1 MKNSVIIKSFQHGIS
16 LHLPQDDSMDEILE
30 KIAIKFKES
39 AAFFKDAKMVLSID
53 GRNLSD
59 EEEKQVV
66 DAIETNS
73 DIKIL
78 CLIGKDA
85 ETENQILKA
94 LEQYQNIATDKE
106 TQNLGQFYKGSLKNG
121 QVLETDSS
129 IIILG
134 DVNPGANVISKKDI
148 IIIGGLYGN
157 AYAGGNGESGHYIIA
172 LDISAE
178 CIKVDNHRYNPPK
191 APKWPIRPKY
201 QPKIAHV
208 VNDVLVVEPVSKD
221 FSEKI

>member
-53 GRNLSD
+53 GRSLSD
-59 EEEKQVV
+59 EEEKQVI
-66 DAIETNS
+66 DAIESNS
-73 DIKIL
+73 EIKIL

>member
-59 EEEKQVV
+59 EEEKQVI
-66 DAIETNS
+66 DAIESNS
-73 DIKIL
+73 EIKIL

>member
-16 LHLPQDDSMDEILE
+16 LHLPSEGEMNDILD
-30 KIAIKFKES
+30 KIASKFKDS
-39 AAFFKDAKMVLSID
+39 AAFFKDAKMVLSIE
-53 GRNLSD
+53 GRILSD
-59 EEEKQVV
+59 EEEKAV
-66 DAIETNS
+66 IETIEANS
-73 DIKIL
+73 EIKIL
-78 CLIGKDA
+78 CLIGKDS

-94 LEQYQNIATDKE
+94 LEQYQNIVSDKQE
-106 TQNLGQFYKGSLKNG
+106 QNIGQFYKGSLKNG

-148 IIIGGLYGN
+148 IVIGGLYGN
-157 AYAGGNGESGHYIIA
+157 AYAGGNGETGHYIIA

-178 CIKVDNHRYNPPK
+178 CIKVDNHRYNATK
-191 APKWPIRPKY
+191 TPKWPIRPKY

-208 VNDVLVVEPVSKD
+208 VNDVLVVEPISKD
-221 FSEKI
+221 FTEKL

>member
-53 GRNLSD
+53 GRSLSD
-59 EEEKQVV
+59 EEEKQVI

-73 DIKIL
+73 EIKIL

>member
-16 LHLPQDDSMDEILE
+16 LHLPNEGDMEDILE
-30 KIAIKFKES
+30 KISSKFKDS
-39 AAFFKDAKMVLSID
+39 AAFFKDAKMVLSIE
-53 GRNLSD
+53 GRILCD
-59 EEEKQVV
+59 EEEK
-66 DAIETNS
+66 AIVETIEANS

-78 CLIGKDA
+78 CLIGKDS
-85 ETENQILKA
+85 ETENRILKA
-94 LEQYQNIATDKE
+94 LEQYQNMADDKKDH
-106 TQNLGQFYKGSLKNG
+106 NLGQFYRGSLKSG

-157 AYAGGNGESGHYIIA
+157 AYAGGNGETGHYIIA

-178 CIKVDNHRYNPPK
+178 CIKVDNHRYNATK
-191 APKWPIRPKY
+191 TPKWPIRPKY

-208 VNDVLVVEPVSKD
+208 VNDTLVVEPVSKD
-221 FSEKI
+221 FTEKL

>member
-16 LHLPQDDSMDEILE
+16 LHLPSDENMENVLE
-30 KIAIKFKES
+30 KIASKFKES
-39 AAFFKDAKMVLSID
+39 AAFFKDAKMVLSIE
-53 GRNLSD
+53 GRELSGD
-59 EEEKQVV
+59 EEEAIV
-66 DAIETNS
+66 DAIESNS

-78 CLIGKDA
+78 CLIGKDP

-94 LEQYQNIATDKE
+94 LEQYQNIGNVQDE
-106 TQNLGQFYKGSLKNG
+106 QNLGQFYRGGLKNG

-134 DVNPGANVISKKDI
+134 DVNPGSHIISKKDI
-148 IIIGGLYGN
+148 IVIGGLYGN
-157 AYAGGNGESGHYIIA
+157 AYAGSTGEEGHYIIA

-178 CIKVDNHRYNPPK
+178 CLKIDNHQQNVGKK
-191 APKWPIRPKY
+191 AKWPMKPKY

-208 VNDVLVVEPVSKD
+208 VDGNLIIEPISKD
-221 FSEKI
+221 FTKNL

>member
-53 GRNLSD
+53 GRSLSD
-59 EEEKQVV
+59 EEEKQVI
-66 DAIETNS
+66 DAIESNS
-73 DIKIL
+73 EIKIL

-106 TQNLGQFYKGSLKNG
+106 AQNLGQFYKGSLKNG

>member
-16 LHLPQDDSMDEILE
+16 LHLSAEDTMEELLE
-30 KIAIKFKES
+30 KIALKFRES
-39 AAFFKDAKMVLSID
+39 AAFFRDAKMVLSLE
-53 GRNLSD
+53 GRKLTD
-59 EEEKQVV
+59 EEEKNI
-66 DAIETNS
+66 IETIESNS
-73 DIKIL
+73 DMKIL
-78 CLIGKDA
+78 CLIGKD
-85 ETENQILKA
+85 EDTENQIVKA
-94 LEQYQNIATDKE
+94 LEQYQNMTTDKKQ
-106 TQNLGQFYKGSLKNG
+106 QNLGQFYRGSLKSG

-157 AYAGGNGESGHYIIA
+157 AYAGGNGETGHYIIA

-178 CIKVDNHRYNPPK
+178 CIKVDDHRYHTSK
-191 APKWPIRPKY
+191 KPKWPKKPKY

-208 VNDVLVVEPVSKD
+208 VDDNLIIEAVSRD
-221 FSEKI
+221 FTDKI

>member
-53 GRNLSD
+53 GRSLSD
-59 EEEKQVV
+59 EEEKQVI
-66 DAIETNS
+66 DAIESNS
-73 DIKIL
+73 EIKIL

-106 TQNLGQFYKGSLKNG
+106 VQNLGQFYKGSLKNG

-178 CIKVDNHRYNPPK
+178 CIKVDNHRYNPSK